1 MPSTDA
7 VACARRRIVDVRSVG
22 WSRIAPL
29 RVSRS
34 EMRLRWEAADGGVTD
49 APVRS
54 ELRFFV
60 GGGAW
65 AVLGA
70 LAVSAALFFPMLAW
84 PVLGGGAL
92 APLRATVVQLWQDA
106 AWGERPLGLDAIGP
120 ADPFSAIIAVIG
132 TLSPGD
138 PSRALVV
145 LWVLAL
151 PLAVLG
157 GWFAPTRVTPPSPL
171 RITPAVS

>member
-1 MPSTDA
+1 RRAFAERTAQLHRRLVYAPAAAVPLHWLSFLPLALWRTILHLIGKVPYRVLPEWGATILVMARVAA
-7 VACARRRIVDVRSVG
+7 VARARRRIRAVRSVG

-34 EMRLRWEAADGGVTD
+34 EMRLRWEAADAGVTD

-70 LAVSAALFFPMLAW
+70 LAVSAALFFPLLAW

-92 APLRATVVQLWQDA
+92 APLRATVTQLWQDA
-106 AWGERPLGLDAIGP
+106 AWGERP
-120 ADPFSAIIAVIG
+120 
-132 TLSPGD
+132 
-138 PSRALVV
+138 
-145 LWVLAL
+145 
-151 PLAVLG
+151 
-157 GWFAPTRVTPPSPL
+157 
-171 RITPAVS
+171 